1 LKGGADQ
8 GASETSSHRKGIN
21 TAARP
26 ILKVESQIMKQ
37 QMNTELISNEIGFS
51 FLRPR
56 KVRVSDVIGF
66 IILGIVIAGAVWA
79 VIG

>member
-1 LKGGADQ
+1 
-8 GASETSSHRKGIN
+8 
-21 TAARP
+21 
-26 ILKVESQIMKQ
+26 
-37 QMNTELISNEIGFS
+37 MNTELISNEIGFS

-56 KVRVSDVIGF
+56 KIRVSDVIGF